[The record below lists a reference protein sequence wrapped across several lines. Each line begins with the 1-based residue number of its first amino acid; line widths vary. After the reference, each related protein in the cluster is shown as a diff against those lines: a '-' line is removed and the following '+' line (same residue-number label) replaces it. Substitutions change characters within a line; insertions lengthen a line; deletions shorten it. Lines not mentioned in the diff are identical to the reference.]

1 MGWRYLYI
9 TLGGLGLVMSIFRS
23 FVLHSQESPKWLAA
37 NGRVEEAVVAL
48 NSISKSNKSQ
58 HRVTHED
65 FDIIISPGQT
75 LLAHRDLRR
84 IIQRVVNLFTGP
96 GQLRLMGCL
105 MVVWALIGIWYVVND
120 PLPLTN
126 LTPEICCP
134 TLTLDSS
141 YPLFIIFLPYY
152 LQSHG
157 AQLGTSSSYQ
167 TYRDWTVSSVAGIF
181 GPFLGMAMI
190 ATPWLKSR
198 RSIAVAALACA
209 AFSGAFT
216 SVKNEA
222 QNLAFSCMINFWL
235 NALYGIVYA

>member
-9 TLGGLGLVMSIFRS
+9 TLGGLGLVMSMIRS
-23 FVLHSQESPKWLAA
+23 FVLHSHESPKWLAT
-37 NGRVEEAVVAL
+37 NGRVEEAVIAL
-48 NSISKSNKSQ
+48 NKISKSNCSN
-58 HRVTHED
+58 HRVTVEE
-65 FDIIISPGQT
+65 FDITVLPGQNLPT
-75 LLAHRDLRR
+75 HRNFRR
-84 IIQRVVNLFTGP
+84 IIHRVVKLFTGP
-96 GQLRLMGCL
+96 GQLHLMCCL
-105 MVVWALIGIWYVVND
+105 IGIWALIGIWYVVNSS
-120 PLPLTN
+120 LPTSN
-126 LTPEICCP
+126 LATGMCYLS
-134 TLTLDSS
+134 LTLYYS

-152 LQSHG
+152 LESHG
-157 AQLGTSSSYQ
+157 ARLGSSSSYQ

-198 RSIAVAALACA
+198 RSIAVSALACA